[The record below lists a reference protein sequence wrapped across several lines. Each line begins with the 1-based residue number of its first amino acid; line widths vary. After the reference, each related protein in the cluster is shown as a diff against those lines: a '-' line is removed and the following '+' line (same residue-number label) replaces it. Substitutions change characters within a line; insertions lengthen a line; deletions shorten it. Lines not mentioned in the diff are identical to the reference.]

1 MKSRS
6 AKEPQESPN
15 KFTRIYK
22 CDDGITLTWYYDFS
36 KTSSGPYRV
45 EVTYPKDW
53 NDPSKKKKEKKKR
66 IKK

>member
-1 MKSRS
+1 MKSPK
-6 AKEPQESPN
+6 AKDPQENQN
-15 KFTRIYK
+15 KFTRIHK
-22 CDDGITLTWYYDFS
+22 WDDGITLTWYYDFT